1 MNETVVAAVIFPANL
16 SFFGDFVSSLQNQ
29 SCRNFDLL
37 LLNDGCQP
45 GDIEKALIP
54 SSFQNEIVS
63 AIDGSPAQIRG
74 QLIEILKNS
83 DYDIIIFGDTDD
95 FFSSN
100 RLEQCIKAIKE
111 NKWDIVFNDLTVVSK
126 ESTIIRP
133 QIWHDRKET
142 NEVDLD
148 FLLRCNALGLGNT
161 AIRKSLLDF
170 ELKLDPDIPAFD
182 WIFYIQIFKS
192 NKTLKC
198 GFLKDVTTCYRQ
210 HSQNIL
216 GISDGYSRERLEF
229 LAKTKENVLQ
239 FAVQLGIPE
248 ANEQLDDL
256 NTFCNTYFA
265 NDKLL
270 KEKIRSLNTHK
281 DLFWFEETIYNS

>member
-1 MNETVVAAVIFPANL
+1 
-16 SFFGDFVSSLQNQ
+16 
-29 SCRNFDLL
+29 
-37 LLNDGCQP
+37 
-45 GDIEKALIP
+45 
-54 SSFQNEIVS
+54 
-63 AIDGSPAQIRG
+63 
-74 QLIEILKNS
+74 
-83 DYDIIIFGDTDD
+83 
-95 FFSSN
+95 
-100 RLEQCIKAIKE
+100 
-111 NKWDIVFNDLTVVSK
+111 
-126 ESTIIRP
+126 
-133 QIWHDRKET
+133 
-142 NEVDLD
+142 
-148 FLLRCNALGLGNT
+148 LGLGNT

-256 NTFCNTYFA
+256 NIFCNTYFA

>member
-16 SFFGDFVSSLQNQ
+16 PFFVEFVSSLQDQ
-29 SCRNFDLL
+29 SCKNFDLL
-37 LLNDGCQP
+37 LLNDGCLP
-45 GDIEKALIP
+45 GDIEKSLLP
-54 SSFQNEIVS
+54 CSFQYEIVS
-63 AIDGSPAQIRG
+63 AIKGSPALIRG

-100 RLEQCIKAIKE
+100 RLELCIEAIQE
-111 NKWDIVFNDLTVVSK
+111 DQWDIAFNDLTVVSE
-126 ESTIIRP
+126 ESVVIRP
-133 QIWHDRKET
+133 KIWQDRKET
-142 NEVDLD
+142 SEVDID

-182 WIFYIQIFKS
+182 WTFYIQIFKN

-198 GFLKDVTTCYRQ
+198 GFLKDVTTSYRQ
-210 HSQNIL
+210 HSRNTL
-216 GISDGYSRERLEF
+216 GISDSYSREKLEF
-229 LAKTKENVLQ
+229 LAKTKASVLH
-239 FAVQLGIPE
+239 FAVRMGILE
-248 ANEQLDDL
+248 ANKQLDDL
-256 NTFCNTYFA
+256 DNFRNTYLE

-270 KEKIRSLNTHK
+270 EEKIRSLNTQK